1 MLWWSVGVVVSVDTV
16 LALTNLPSRRRSAAQ
31 PREPSSAAT
40 HSPHQPV
47 VPWRYGW
54 SPELSDDPDQEP
66 LVVCTLAGSACE
78 LARAQTGGQDVR
90 LRRQVGRSLGRSKRQ
105 SAFYLQPCP
114 AAHIVTREDTHPD
127 ELPPGSE
134 GASPFRPCEPMGG
147 TTISAASSLCSS
159 AGGPTTGALCRVL
172 RLVVQLG

>member
-1 MLWWSVGVVVSVDTV
+1 MLWWPGGVVVSIDTV

-66 LVVCTLAGSACE
+66 LVVCTLAGHADE
-78 LARAQTGGQDVR
+78 R
-90 LRRQVGRSLGRSKRQ
+90 VG
-105 SAFYLQPCP
+105 
-114 AAHIVTREDTHPD
+114 V
-127 ELPPGSE
+127 
-134 GASPFRPCEPMGG
+134 
-147 TTISAASSLCSS
+147 
-159 AGGPTTGALCRVL
+159 
-172 RLVVQLG
+172 